1 MELFDTHFH
10 YSGEVAPQDYYAR
23 ITADAALCTDA
34 IGNAEVRHLLLA
46 AGGSY
51 QESINAQ
58 NFAET
63 VEKAYFA
70 CGVHP
75 HQAAEYMSSQEDFSR
90 FKGHKKLVSVGEIGL
105 DYFYEESPR
114 DEQLQV
120 FEKFLDLALEWDKPA
135 MLHLRDQDNR
145 FDAYFDALDLI
156 KPFAAA
162 GGRFVIHCCTATPEI
177 AGKFLELGAMIG
189 VTGIITFKA
198 ANNVREMIKTVPD
211 DRLLIETDSPYLAPV
226 PFRGRENT
234 PGLIAMVA
242 EKLACERGMSI
253 EKMAALTAANAKR
266 FYRIND

>member
-10 YSGEVAPQDYYAR
+10 YSGEVSPQEYYAR
-23 ITADAALCTDA
+23 ITADAALCSDA
-34 IGNAEVRHLLLA
+34 AGNAELKHLMLA

-51 QESINAQ
+51 QESVNAQ

-63 VEKAYFA
+63 IEQAYFA

-75 HQAAEYMSSQEDFSR
+75 HQAAEYMTSKEDFAP
-90 FKGHKKLVSVGEIGL
+90 FKGHEKLVSVGEIGL

-120 FEKFLDLALEWDKPA
+120 FEKFLNLALEWDKPA
-135 MLHLRDQDNR
+135 MLHLRDQNDR
-145 FDAYFDALDLI
+145 FDAYFDALELI

-162 GGRFVIHCCTATPEI
+162 GGRFVIHCCTAPSDI
-177 AGKFLELGAMIG
+177 AGKFLEHGAMIG

-198 ANNVREMIKTVPD
+198 ANNVREMLKIVPD

-234 PGLIAMVA
+234 PGLITMVA
-242 EKLACERGMSI
+242 EKLACERGMTI
-253 EKMAALTAANAKR
+253 ETIAALTTANAKR